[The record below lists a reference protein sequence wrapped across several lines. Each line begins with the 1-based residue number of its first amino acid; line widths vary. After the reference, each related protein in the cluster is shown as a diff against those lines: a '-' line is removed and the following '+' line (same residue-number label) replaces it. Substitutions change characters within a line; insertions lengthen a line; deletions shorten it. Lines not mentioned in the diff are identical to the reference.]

1 MTLKL
6 LNQITGNVKTET
18 SRNVINLLR
27 CVFFFNLLI
36 VSQTRVLNNNT
47 FNPKEL
53 LKMFLP
59 VCPKSINFAS
69 VMHVSRKSGLFDDD
83 NTVLK

>member
-6 LNQITGNVKTET
+6 LNQIKGNVKTET
-18 SRNVINLLR
+18 NRNVINLLL
-27 CVFFFNLLI
+27 CFFNNLLI
-36 VSQTRVLNNNT
+36 VSQNRVLNNNT

-53 LKMFLP
+53 LKIFLP

-69 VMHVSRKSGLFDDD
+69 VTCQGSLISLMTKTQF
-83 NTVLK
+83 